1 MTTQRERRNVFGEAV
16 EDYDAY
22 RPGYP
27 AALVDDVLAEAGPGP
42 VLEVGAGTGKATVAF
57 AARGIDLTCIEPD
70 TRMASVLRRHVP
82 DVTVLETP
90 FEAWRPDRGYGLLYC
105 AQAWHWI
112 DPARRGDLA
121 HAALA
126 PGGLVALFWNVFLL
140 EDSGL
145 HAALAEVD
153 ARYFP
158 QDEHTGHGWL
168 AGHTP
173 REIRAFTEE
182 WPELGLDDDRFTDL
196 ETRRYRLSLTTP
208 SADYGRYLG
217 TTSLYRMLDEDTRE
231 SVLAETTAV
240 IDAHGG
246 TVTGIVDT
254 DLALG
259 RRR

>member
-27 AALVDDVLAEAGPGP
+27 AALVNDVLTAAGAGPT
-42 VLEVGAGTGKATVAF
+42 LEVGAGTGKATIAF
-57 AARGIDLTCIEPD
+57 AAHGIDLTCIEPD
-70 TRMASVLRRHVP
+70 TRMAAVLRRHLP
-82 DVTVLETP
+82 DVRVLEQP
-90 FEAWRPDRGYGLLYC
+90 FEAWRPDRGYGLLYS

-121 HAALA
+121 YAVLA
-126 PGGLVALFWNVFLL
+126 PGGLVALFWNVLL
-140 EDSGL
+140 LDDAVL

-158 QDEHTGHGWL
+158 QGEHTAHGWL
-168 AGHTP
+168 AGEVP
-173 REIRAFTEE
+173 REIRGFTQE
-182 WPELGLDDDRFTDL
+182 WPDLGLDDGRFTDL
-196 ETRRYRLSLTTP
+196 ETRRYRSSLTYS
-208 SADYGRYLG
+208 SADYRRYLG
-217 TTSLYRMLDEDTRE
+217 TTSIYRILDEDTRE

-246 TVTGIVDT
+246 SITATVDT